1 MSPELDKWLVD
12 LLDVCNLLISRFVLE
27 AASFDLAAWVNL
39 ILVHIDLKFKLI
51 LDMHPEHFQKVFRVH
66 GYLWV
71 SVLIQVL
78 VFHQGLASVDFG
90 LEILPIHEDMKE
102 IFCRVKT
109 EYLRDRSLRVVRNFL
124 VLTFVLNLIKCV
136 DNFWNCYTDIPDDF
150 WGTLSFIIKLCR
162 NNAYDFFDEVVD
174 KLSVKNDLFSFLFLS
189 VL

>member
-27 AASFDLAAWVNL
+27 AASFDLTAWVYL
-39 ILVHIDLKFKLI
+39 ILVHIDLEFELI

-78 VFHQGLASVDFG
+78 VFHQSLASVDFC
-90 LEILPIHEDMKE
+90 LEILPIHEDMQE

-109 EYLRDRSLRVVRNFL
+109 EYLRDRGLRVVRNFSIL
-124 VLTFVLNLIKCV
+124 NLVLNLIKCV

-150 WGTLSFIIKLCR
+150 WGALPFIVKLCG
-162 NNAYDFFDEVVD
+162 NNLYDIFDEVVD
-174 KLSVKNDLFSFLFLS
+174 NLSVKNFLFSFLFLS